1 MKRRIFAIISAISA
15 IMLTSCANSPKKA
28 QEQFIAMDI
37 YMTVEA
43 YGENAEKAAL
53 EAKEAV
59 VKLEK
64 LLSVNDENSEIYAVN
79 HGKSPDLS
87 EETLDL
93 ITFSLNIAEKTH
105 GAFDPT
111 VYPITAAWG
120 FTTDE
125 KRVPE
130 SGEIASLLE
139 KVGYEKA
146 AVSGKKVVLQE
157 GMTLDFGG
165 IAKGYA
171 SDKCAEIM
179 RENGVESAIINLG
192 GNVYALGKRPDGNLW
207 RIGVADPSGE
217 GAEDRVGLLSVSD
230 CAVVTSGNYQRCF
243 TQNGITYGHIIDPK
257 TGYPADNNLLSVTVV
272 AADGTLCDALSTALF
287 VMGLEEA
294 EKYCCENGGFDV
306 ILIAKDGEI
315 HITEGLSDKFTSD
328 RKVIVIKR

>member
-1 MKRRIFAIISAISA
+1 MKRIFFAIISAISA
-15 IMLTSCANSPKKA
+15 VMLTSCANSPTKS
-28 QEQFIAMDI
+28 QENFFAMDT

-43 YGENAEKAAL
+43 YGENAEKAVL

-59 VKLEK
+59 VNLEK

-93 ITFSLNIAEKTH
+93 ITLSLDIAEKTH

-111 VYPITAAWG
+111 VYPITVAWG

-125 KRVPE
+125 KHVPE
-130 SGEIASLLE
+130 SGEIVSLLE

-157 GMTLDFGG
+157 GMKLDFGG

-217 GAEDRVGLLSVSD
+217 GVEDRAGLLSVSD
-230 CAVVTSGNYQRCF
+230 CAVVTSGNYQRSF

-257 TGYPADNNLLSVTVV
+257 TGYPADNDLLSVTVV

-294 EKYCCENGGFDV
+294 EKFCRENGGFDV

-315 HITEGLSDKFTSD
+315 YVTEGLSDKFTSE
-328 RKVIVIKR
+328 RTVHTIS